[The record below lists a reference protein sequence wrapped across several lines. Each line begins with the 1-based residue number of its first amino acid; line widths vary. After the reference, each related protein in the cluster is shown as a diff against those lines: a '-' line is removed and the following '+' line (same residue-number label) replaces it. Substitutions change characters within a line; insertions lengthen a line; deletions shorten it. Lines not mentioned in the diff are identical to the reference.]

1 MLFSPGVD
9 LLPMSKHQQPWRQRI
24 ANVWHFYLLWKET
37 WKDFLNSFLKNSR
50 HRGCNEPSKTT
61 NETVSQVTKLY
72 RKPRRRQNWKLNALL
87 TRDPLNN
94 LASIRQGTSSQ
105 YQRSYLD
112 LGFWYFSIC
121 PTQSIIT
128 TSETAMLSSQHVIEC
143 CVYVWRLRERGAN
156 LGRQDASRRRGG
168 NSSPS
173 RCWSSKGGRGTS
185 IKLSYY
191 LIISAHTNLLS
202 IKSSKAVISSRPAPP
217 LSQILYS
224 AGNHLAASWK
234 AAEQHS

>member
-24 ANVWHFYLLWKET
+24 ANVRHFCLLWKET

-128 TSETAMLSSQHVIEC
+128 TTETAMLSSQHVIEC
-143 CVYVWRLRERGAN
+143 CVYVWRLREREGQILAGKMLPGDEAAIRLLPGADH
-156 LGRQDASRRRGG
+156 QRGEEEPRS
-168 NSSPS
+168 N
-173 RCWSSKGGRGTS
+173 
-185 IKLSYY
+185 Y
-191 LIISAHTNLLS
+191 LIIS
-202 IKSSKAVISSRPAPP
+202 
-217 LSQILYS
+217 LSQLTPTYCPSNRLRLSFHRGQLRHYRKFS
-224 AGNHLAASWK
+224 ARP
-234 AAEQHS
+234 EIT

>member
-72 RKPRRRQNWKLNALL
+72 RKPQRRQNWKLNALL

-105 YQRSYLD
+105 YQRSYLY

-121 PTQSIIT
+121 QFDQYIYKCWDDKVVLSNAVSQGEFSS
-128 TSETAMLSSQHVIEC
+128 TSSVA
-143 CVYVWRLRERGAN
+143 
-156 LGRQDASRRRGG
+156 
-168 NSSPS
+168 
-173 RCWSSKGGRGTS
+173 KG
-185 IKLSYY
+185 YF
-191 LIISAHTNLLS
+191 
-202 IKSSKAVISSRPAPP
+202 V
-217 LSQILYS
+217 
-224 AGNHLAASWK
+224 
-234 AAEQHS
+234 